1 MIFRNNKNVI
11 EKESDIRLMIY
22 KDSEMDP
29 SEIKT
34 IQDQNDED
42 TISEEE
48 TKNAENLRL
57 FDESDK

>member
-22 KDSEMDP
+22 KDSEIDP